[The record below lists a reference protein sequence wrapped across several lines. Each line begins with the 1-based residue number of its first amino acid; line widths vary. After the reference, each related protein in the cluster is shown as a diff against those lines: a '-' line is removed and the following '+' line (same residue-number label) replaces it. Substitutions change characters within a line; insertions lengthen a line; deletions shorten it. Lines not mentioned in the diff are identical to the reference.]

1 VISMRLVRAL
11 GAALVCGGLVAWA
24 NGSGEGSPPRELVVV
39 RGPLP
44 AGASAT
50 LSRAMALHGEYGGFA
65 VGQATAAEV
74 GKLRQLGFDAVALGA
89 WPAGRQLVVARAGH
103 APGLGGETLFAAAGG
118 VLVELPAGAAPPP
131 ASCHSLSI
139 VSSTPWQP
147 ARPFVAPG
155 IGGSATGTG
164 PSGPAGTLAAVAAD
178 PRVASLVAQVS
189 QANILATDTQLSSY
203 FTRRADSTQVITAKN
218 WIVAQLQAIPGLT
231 VTTSTFDASYGP
243 NIIAT
248 KTGSV
253 HPERVIVLGA
263 HYDSINASGASLT
276 APGADDNASGS
287 AGLLET
293 ARILAQG
300 DFEDTVRCV
309 WFCAEE
315 LGLIGSTA
323 DAQALDAA
331 GTQVVAML
339 NMDMIAYRQAG
350 DAFDLDFATNDTNP
364 ALTQFCRDA
373 TATYV
378 PSLPTVTGVLTAG
391 SSDHASYAATGVPSA
406 FFFEDLDSDS
416 PFIHTANDTLGN
428 SANDFT
434 LAREITKAFV
444 AAAATLAGPV
454 DMALAHAPLADTTD
468 AGGPYDLAVTATSLT
483 ASPVASVTAFYTV
496 GGGAEQSTALMK
508 STTPNLWVGSL
519 PGVTAAGQ
527 TKGDL
532 TYRLLASDAAGH
544 QQWLPEGFEPE
555 SKSYHFT
562 VGTLVSA
569 FSDGFEG
576 PGDNGWVHMQVAT
589 QDDWQRG
596 APVGQSG
603 DPSAA
608 AQGSSVWANDLGAP
622 GWNGAYGA
630 SVENWL
636 ESPAINTLGKTG
648 LHLRFQRSLG
658 VEDGL
663 YDQASIAINGTTVW
677 QNPATPG
684 GTSNTIDTEWTPQDL
699 DVSGLADNKAS
710 VKLRFKLKSDG
721 GVQFGGWTI
730 DDLELAS
737 LQAGT
742 VPRLVA
748 SVAHVSAT
756 AGGTVTLSIDAGPAF
771 AGRTYLVALSA
782 TGTAPGTPLGSIVV
796 PLVFDTATQLGFGFI
811 NTPAFQSFAGPLS
824 AQGKGTA
831 TFHSPPIVNAS
842 LPGLDLHF
850 AAFTLGPIDWTSNA
864 VTVQYEP

>member
-1 VISMRLVRAL
+1 
-11 GAALVCGGLVAWA
+11 
-24 NGSGEGSPPRELVVV
+24 
-39 RGPLP
+39 
-44 AGASAT
+44 
-50 LSRAMALHGEYGGFA
+50 
-65 VGQATAAEV
+65 
-74 GKLRQLGFDAVALGA
+74 
-89 WPAGRQLVVARAGH
+89 
-103 APGLGGETLFAAAGG
+103 
-118 VLVELPAGAAPPP
+118 
-131 ASCHSLSI
+131 
-139 VSSTPWQP
+139 
-147 ARPFVAPG
+147 
-155 IGGSATGTG
+155 
-164 PSGPAGTLAAVAAD
+164 
-178 PRVASLVAQVS
+178 
-189 QANILATDTQLSSY
+189 
-203 FTRRADSTQVITAKN
+203 
-218 WIVAQLQAIPGLT
+218 
-231 VTTSTFDASYGP
+231 
-243 NIIAT
+243 
-248 KTGSV
+248 
-253 HPERVIVLGA
+253 
-263 HYDSINASGASLT
+263 
-276 APGADDNASGS
+276 
-287 AGLLET
+287 
-293 ARILAQG
+293 
-300 DFEDTVRCV
+300 
-309 WFCAEE
+309 
-315 LGLIGSTA
+315 
-323 DAQALDAA
+323 
-331 GTQVVAML
+331 ML

-483 ASPVASVTAFYTV
+483 ASPVGERDGLLHRRRRRRAVD
-496 GGGAEQSTALMK
+496 GAHEVHDPEPLGRQPARRDGRGPDEGRPDLSPARHRRGRPPAVAARGLRAGEQ
-508 STTPNLWVGSL
+508 VVSL
-519 PGVTAAGQ
+519 HRREPRG
-527 TKGDL
+527 
-532 TYRLLASDAAGH
+532 RLRRRLR
-544 QQWLPEGFEPE
+544 
-555 SKSYHFT
+555 
-562 VGTLVSA
+562 
-569 FSDGFEG
+569 G
-576 PGDNGWVHMQVAT
+576 PGR
-589 QDDWQRG
+589 QRLG
-596 APVGQSG
+596 AHAGRDAGRLAARRAGGQSG

-608 AQGSSVWANDLGAP
+608 AQGVAVWANDLGAP

-663 YDQASIAINGTTVW
+663 YDQASIALNGTTVW

-730 DDLELAS
+730 DDLKLAS
-737 LQAGT
+737 LQPGT

-771 AGRTYLVALSA
+771 AGRTYLVAMSA